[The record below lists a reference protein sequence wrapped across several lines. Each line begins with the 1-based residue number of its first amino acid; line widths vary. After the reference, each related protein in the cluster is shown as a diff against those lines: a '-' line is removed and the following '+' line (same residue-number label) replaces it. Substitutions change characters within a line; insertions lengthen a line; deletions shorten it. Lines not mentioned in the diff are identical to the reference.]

1 MNVFNALT
9 RVLLGGVLLCQV
21 AQAEPVT
28 IRVVEKDLLTTNR
41 EDVEHIHRIEQA
53 LARQGHD
60 IKIEIV
66 NLSSSGYSDVLNVML
81 LSGTIPDL
89 IYFNGSD
96 QKMVEQGILED
107 WRPWIAQT
115 HYLKEALWPHNKLR
129 LQNHPTL
136 LYVYPLRARQPVI
149 REDWLQKS
157 GFSASP
163 KTLEEY
169 VKLFSAIHS
178 GDFNG
183 DSKADT
189 AGITSEKDLRDLDGF
204 LNPAFGIHATW
215 LKDAQGQWIHAQIS
229 SQERDKLQY
238 YHALYEKGLLS
249 SQYIT
254 TNWELK
260 EDQFYTGKVGVVSV
274 SSPGNVGVYQEKM
287 RQVHPDATL
296 TLLDPPTGPGGQ
308 GLAAVDVSME
318 TRGFAMSTLS
328 KHKKEV
334 MILLDFLASP
344 EGQMMEQMGF
354 EGTHYVR
361 KDDTFT
367 VTPKINAWYPRFIYA
382 ANWKP
387 PVEWRSPAM
396 LRYIDNS
403 QRYFAA
409 DNAFIFPSTF
419 AAALDSTSSIYN
431 EWAYKFVSGK
441 ASFDMWDQYV
451 NAWKSAG
458 GNAMTQ
464 YAQEKLK

>member
-1 MNVFNALT
+1 MNVFNVLT
-9 RVLLGGVLLCQV
+9 RALLGSLLLCQV

-60 IKIEIV
+60 INIEIV

-183 DSKADT
+183 DGKADT

-229 SQERDKLQY
+229 PQERDKLQY

-367 VTPKINAWYPRFIYA
+367 ITPKINAWYPRFIYA

>member
-115 HYLKEALWPHNKLR
+115 HYMKEALWPHNKLR

-183 DSKADT
+183 DGKADT

-367 VTPKINAWYPRFIYA
+367 RFVYARHYAVDQGIKRGVRDRFVEVVSARHKIN
-382 ANWKP
+382 
-387 PVEWRSPAM
+387 
-396 LRYIDNS
+396 
-403 QRYFAA
+403 
-409 DNAFIFPSTF
+409 T
-419 AAALDSTSSIYN
+419 TSSAHLKVTIR
-431 EWAYKFVSGK
+431 S
-441 ASFDMWDQYV
+441 
-451 NAWKSAG
+451 SACL
-458 GNAMTQ
+458 
-464 YAQEKLK
+464 ER

>member
-1 MNVFNALT
+1 MNVFNVLT

-60 IKIEIV
+60 INIEIV

-157 GFSASP
+157 GFRASP

-183 DSKADT
+183 DGQADT

-215 LKDAQGQWIHAQIS
+215 FKDAQGQWIHAQIS
-229 SQERDKLQY
+229 PQERDKLQY

-296 TLLDPPTGPGGQ
+296 TLLDPPKGPGGQ

-441 ASFDMWDQYV
+441 ASFDMWVQYV

>member
-1 MNVFNALT
+1 MNVFNTLT
-9 RVLLGGVLLCQV
+9 RVLLGSLLLCQV

-107 WRPWIAQT
+107 WRPWIAKT

-149 REDWLQKS
+149 REDWLQKWLRRV
-157 GFSASP
+157 P

-169 VKLFSAIHS
+169 VTLFSAIHS

-183 DSKADT
+183 DGKADT
-189 AGITSEKDLRDLDGF
+189 AGITSEKISAIWMV
-204 LNPAFGIHATW
+204 LNPAFGLRATW
-215 LKDAQGQWIHAQIS
+215 LKDAQGQWTHAQIS
-229 SQERDKLQY
+229 PQERDKLQY
-238 YHALYEKGLLS
+238 YHSLYEKGLLS

-287 RQVHPDATL
+287 RQ
-296 TLLDPPTGPGGQ
+296 
-308 GLAAVDVSME
+308 S
-318 TRGFAMSTLS
+318 TRM
-328 KHKKEV
+328 
-334 MILLDFLASP
+334 
-344 EGQMMEQMGF
+344 
-354 EGTHYVR
+354 
-361 KDDTFT
+361 
-367 VTPKINAWYPRFIYA
+367 PR
-382 ANWKP
+382 
-387 PVEWRSPAM
+387 
-396 LRYIDNS
+396 
-403 QRYFAA
+403 
-409 DNAFIFPSTF
+409 
-419 AAALDSTSSIYN
+419 
-431 EWAYKFVSGK
+431 
-441 ASFDMWDQYV
+441 
-451 NAWKSAG
+451 
-458 GNAMTQ
+458 
-464 YAQEKLK
+464 

>member
-1 MNVFNALT
+1 MNVFNVLT
-9 RVLLGGVLLCQV
+9 RALLGSVLLCQV

-183 DSKADT
+183 DGKADT

>member
-1 MNVFNALT
+1 MNVFNTLT
-9 RVLLGGVLLCQV
+9 RVLLGGVLMCQV

-149 REDWLQKS
+149 REDWLQKG
-157 GFSASP
+157 GFNASP

-169 VKLFSAIHS
+169 VTLFNAIHS
-178 GDFNG
+178 GNFNG
-183 DSKADT
+183 DGKADT

-204 LNPAFGIHATW
+204 LNPAFGIRATW
-215 LKDAQGQWIHAQIS
+215 LKDVQGQWIHAQIS
-229 SQERDKLQY
+229 PQERDKLQY
-238 YHALYEKGLLS
+238 YHSLYEKGLLS

-296 TLLDPPTGPGGQ
+296 TLLDPPKGPGGQ

-361 KDDTFT
+361 KDDAIT

-431 EWAYKFVSGK
+431 EWAYKFVSGRV
-441 ASFDMWDQYV
+441 SFDMWDQYV

>member
-1 MNVFNALT
+1 MKAMNLFVGALAGAL
-9 RVLLGGVLLCQV
+9 LLGQS
-21 AQAEPVT
+21 AWAEPVT

-41 EDVEHIHRIEQA
+41 EDVAHIHRIEQA

-107 WRPWIAQT
+107 WRPWLAQSRW
-115 HYLKEALWPHNKLR
+115 LKEALWPHNKLR

-136 LYVYPLRARQPVI
+136 LYVFPLRARQPVI

-157 GFSASP
+157 GFSGSP

-169 VKLFSAIHS
+169 VTLMEAIKK
-178 GDFNG
+178 GDFNDNG
-183 DSKADT
+183 KADSW
-189 AGITSEKDLRDLDGF
+189 GITSEKDLRDLDGF
-204 LNPAFGIHATW
+204 MNPAFGITATW
-215 LKDAQGQWIHAQIS
+215 LKDDQGKLINAQIS
-229 SQERDKLQY
+229 PQERNKLMF
-238 YHALYEKGLLS
+238 YHSLYKKGLLS

-260 EDQFYTGKVGVVSV
+260 EDEFYTGKVGIVSV
-274 SSPGNVGVYQEKM
+274 TSPGNVGVYQEKM
-287 RQVHPDATL
+287 RQIHPDATL
-296 TLLDPPTGPGGQ
+296 TLLDPPASQAGQ

-318 TRGFAMSTLS
+318 TRGFAMSALS

-344 EGQMMEQMGF
+344 EGQMLEQMGF
-354 EGTHYVR
+354 EGEHYVR
-361 KDDTFT
+361 EGDRYK
-367 VTPKINAWYPRFIYA
+367 VTPKINAWYPRFISA
-382 ANWKP
+382 ANWTP
-387 PVEWRSPAM
+387 PVEWRTPAM

-403 QRYFAA
+403 QRYFTA
-409 DNAFIFPSTF
+409 DNAFIFPASF
-419 AAALDSTSSIYN
+419 AAAIDATSSTYN
-431 EWAYKFVSGK
+431 AWAYKFVSGK
-441 ASFDMWDQYV
+441 ASFDQWERYV
-451 NAWKSAG
+451 SDWRAAG
-458 GNAMTQ
+458 GDAMTE

>member
-1 MNVFNALT
+1 MNVFNTLT
-9 RVLLGGVLLCQV
+9 RVLLGSLLLCQV

-96 QKMVEQGILED
+96 QKMVEQGILEN
-107 WRPWIAQT
+107 WRPWIAKT

-157 GFSASP
+157 GFGASP

-169 VKLFSAIHS
+169 VTLFSAIHS

-183 DSKADT
+183 DGKADT

-204 LNPAFGIHATW
+204 LNPAFGLRATW
-215 LKDAQGQWIHAQIS
+215 LKDAQGQWTHAQIS
-229 SQERDKLQY
+229 PQERDKLQY
-238 YHALYEKGLLS
+238 YHSLYEKGLLS

-296 TLLDPPTGPGGQ
+296 MLLDPPKGPGGQ

-361 KDDTFT
+361 KGDAVT